1 MVGQGDGS
9 SGQDGFAV
17 PTSGA
22 PTAPIGLEQPPAH
35 ELPGPPT
42 MAQVLASI
50 EQNRQVHTLL
60 LQQLVQNTNNN
71 NNNHPSPSPEGRS
84 RTKLEDFH
92 RTRPPS
98 FSAPVEPLDA
108 NDWLREVEGKLD
120 VAQCND
126 AEKMLYAP
134 SQLKGAAMDWWIGYK
149 AMVPVG
155 QESIW
160 RQFKEEFRKAF
171 IPGGLMEA
179 KEDEF
184 RALTQ
189 GNLSVMEFYRRFNA
203 LLRYAGNEFSNE
215 ARKVKW
221 FRDRLN
227 PELQW
232 ALSTNDIPDFKSLI
246 DKELRA
252 ERTSIKMK
260 QDNKRKWVEQ
270 KAARGSSSRPRYEPR
285 PQTGWRPP
293 AQAPHRQQA
302 PTTQAQS
309 QVFQSGNRGAQ
320 QLGNQNFDARGPCYN
335 CGKHGHYSYKCTAPY

>member
-1 MVGQGDGS
+1 MAGQGDRLGDGWQYIGDGS
-9 SGQDGFAV
+9 SGQGGFTV
-17 PTSGA
+17 STSGVSTEPTS
-22 PTAPIGLEQPPAH
+22 PEQPPVH
-35 ELPGPPT
+35 NLPGPPM

-60 LQQLVQNTNNN
+60 LEQLVQNTS
-71 NNNHPSPSPEGRS
+71 NNNHNNNHSSPFQEGRS
-84 RTKLEDFH
+84 RLKFDDFH
-92 RTRPPS
+92 RTRPTS

-108 NDWLREVEGKLD
+108 DDWLREVEGKLD

-149 AMVPVG
+149 AMVPAG
-155 QESIW
+155 QEIIW

-171 IPGGLMEA
+171 IPDGLMEA

-215 ARKVKW
+215 ARKVKS

-232 ALSTNDIPDFKSLI
+232 ALSTHDIPDFRS
-246 DKELRA
+246 
-252 ERTSIKMK
+252 
-260 QDNKRKWVEQ
+260 
-270 KAARGSSSRPRYEPR
+270 
-285 PQTGWRPP
+285 
-293 AQAPHRQQA
+293 H
-302 PTTQAQS
+302 
-309 QVFQSGNRGAQ
+309 
-320 QLGNQNFDARGPCYN
+320 
-335 CGKHGHYSYKCTAPY
+335 

>member
-1 MVGQGDGS
+1 M
-9 SGQDGFAV
+9 
-17 PTSGA
+17 
-22 PTAPIGLEQPPAH
+22 
-35 ELPGPPT
+35 
-42 MAQVLASI
+42 
-50 EQNRQVHTLL
+50 
-60 LQQLVQNTNNN
+60 
-71 NNNHPSPSPEGRS
+71 
-84 RTKLEDFH
+84 
-92 RTRPPS
+92 
-98 FSAPVEPLDA
+98 
-108 NDWLREVEGKLD
+108 EGKLD

-149 AMVPVG
+149 AMVPAS
-155 QESIW
+155 QEIIW

-171 IPGGLMEA
+171 IPDGLMEA

-232 ALSTNDIPDFKSLI
+232 ALSTHDIPDFRSLI
-246 DKELRA
+246 DKALRA

-270 KAARGSSSRPRYEPR
+270 KAARAVLPVPVMSNDPRLGGAHLHRPLRGSRLPPLKHSHKCSSPGI
-285 PQTGWRPP
+285 TV
-293 AQAPHRQQA
+293 HI
-302 PTTQAQS
+302 S
-309 QVFQSGNRGAQ
+309 
-320 QLGNQNFDARGPCYN
+320 
-335 CGKHGHYSYKCTAPY
+335 